1 MTNTLA
7 ISSVN
12 HREQLVIQQQQL
24 AEQLKQLQFQLYDK
38 SASDVVAHIN
48 QLQLEKA
55 KQQGI
60 LQQAQQQL
68 AQLNP
73 ELDSFNTGA
82 EQILLEA
89 ISQQAWYGFKNK
101 REIVFDSRTGD
112 LYPNFEYVPHVTVA
126 DWKQAKKNYAPN
138 AIKGE
143 WQLLHETFYYDDS
156 KGKYLGFLNSDIS
169 SGYFY
174 GHFSYPLKF
183 RGNQSVTIIIFCYK
197 NASGE
202 FYKPYYVKGF
212 LLCTRQKIILS

>member
-12 HREQLVIQQQQL
+12 NREQLVIQQQQL

-89 ISQQAWYGFKNK
+89 ISQQSWYGFKNK

-112 LYPNFEYVPHVTVA
+112 LYPNFEYVPHVTLG

-138 AIKGE
+138 GIKGE
-143 WQLLHETFYYDDS
+143 WQLLHETFYYD
-156 KGKYLGFLNSDIS
+156 
-169 SGYFY
+169 
-174 GHFSYPLKF
+174 
-183 RGNQSVTIIIFCYK
+183 
-197 NASGE
+197 
-202 FYKPYYVKGF
+202 
-212 LLCTRQKIILS
+212 

>member
-101 REIVFDSRTGD
+101 REIVFDSRTG
-112 LYPNFEYVPHVTVA
+112 LLFPNFEYVPHIKYD
-126 DWKQAKKNYAPN
+126 DWKTAQKEYAPN
-138 AIKGE
+138 GVGKKLWGC
-143 WQLLHETFYYDDS
+143 LHDVYYYS
-156 KGKYLGFLNSDIS
+156 EIIGKTSLGN
-169 SGYFY
+169 
-174 GHFSYPLKF
+174 
-183 RGNQSVTIIIFCYK
+183 
-197 NASGE
+197 
-202 FYKPYYVKGF
+202 
-212 LLCTRQKIILS
+212 